1 MFQRLTTLMMTFA
14 VASAGAR
21 AKAGSSVFNEEAARD
36 EGRRIRHKM
45 LSLNAYD
52 RHKILVN
59 TYLINRYYALIE
71 TSFSAELNYHF
82 MQFRTLM
89 QMSFGLSFQAWGC
102 CSHPFQGH
110 IKRSH

>member
-71 TSFSAELNYHF
+71 TSFQTELSSHF
-82 MQFRTLM
+82 MQFSCKYLL
-89 QMSFGLSFQAWGC
+89 G
-102 CSHPFQGH
+102 
-110 IKRSH
+110 